1 MLTPGVVIPG
11 KLAIAMRPGIQKNQR
26 VLDARFREH
35 DGGKTLEFFC
45 KLPILSR

>member
-1 MLTPGVVIPG
+1 M
-11 KLAIAMRPGIQKNQR
+11 

-45 KLPILSR
+45 KRPILSRQFSLGMISFLKRLREEMTFS